1 MTYLDVTFE
10 DRPVAELLS
19 ALKTGDTLSASQ
31 LLTALDGENESALED
46 TFELLRDMEISLDIM
61 DLPRY
66 TADSEIAVQLRREE
80 QLAEAD
86 DLMSQLPDT
95 DPLRMYL
102 EELAQIPA
110 FGDVNVLAEQLLAA
124 NAQEDSDSPVLGQI
138 LNLYLHRIVEIAR
151 SYTGRGVLLMDL
163 IQEGSMG
170 LWERLPCYETDD
182 LTAFCDYWIRW
193 FMVKAIVW
201 QAYAA
206 GTGSKLR
213 QAMEDYRAVD
223 ERLLAELG
231 RNPTVEEIAE
241 AMHITVSE
249 AETVASMLENVQML
263 RRIKEPKKEE
273 IPQEEDQA
281 VEDTAYFQ
289 MRQRISELLSALEP
303 AQAQLLTL
311 RYGLEGGVPMKP
323 EQVAAK
329 LGMTVEQVV
338 AAEAAALSK
347 LRTENN

>member
-1 MTYLDVTFE
+1 MTNLDITFE
-10 DRPVAELLS
+10 DRPETELFATLQP
-19 ALKTGDTLSASQ
+19 GDKLSASQ

-46 TFELLRDMEISLDIM
+46 AFETLRDMEISLDIA
-61 DLPRY
+61 DLPRFA
-66 TADSEIAVQLRREE
+66 ADSEIAVQLRREE
-80 QLAEAD
+80 QLANTD
-86 DLMSQLPDT
+86 DLMSQLAET

-102 EELAQIPA
+102 EELALIPA
-110 FGDVNVLAEQLLAA
+110 FGDANVLAEQLQTA
-124 NAQEDSDSPVLGQI
+124 NAEADNEAPVLGQI

-151 SYTGRGVLLMDL
+151 GYTGRGVLLMDL

-170 LWERLPCYETDD
+170 LWECLPCYKAGD
-182 LTAFCDYWIRW
+182 LTAFCDYWIHW

-249 AETVASMLENVQML
+249 AETVASMLENVQLL
-263 RRIKEPKKEE
+263 RRIKEPVKEE

-303 AQAQLLTL
+303 DQAQLLTL
-311 RYGLEGGVPMKP
+311 RYGLE
-323 EQVAAK
+323 VAAK